1 METLSF
7 SPLIDNGFNHYCK
20 KQYTTKHHNHKL
32 TYLTYQEKNYNST
45 GWSCDIC
52 KSGYDKTN
60 SSMHCNLCKWDLC
73 DNCFLSEHQYK
84 E

>member
-1 METLSF
+1 METLLLS
-7 SPLIDNGFNHYCK
+7 SNQEYKFNDICK

-32 TYLTYQEKNYNST
+32 LYLTYEEKKYNSS

-52 KSGYDKTN
+52 KTGYDKN
-60 SSMHCNLCKWDLC
+60 HSSMHCTQCKWDLC
-73 DNCFLSEHQYK
+73 DNCFFNEHYK